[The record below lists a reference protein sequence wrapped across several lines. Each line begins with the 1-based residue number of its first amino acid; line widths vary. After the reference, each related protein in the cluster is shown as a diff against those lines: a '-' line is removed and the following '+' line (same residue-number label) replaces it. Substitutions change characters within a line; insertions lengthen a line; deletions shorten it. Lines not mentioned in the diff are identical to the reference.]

1 MLSAIVRLL
10 ALRPFFTLAILGIPV
25 MVLVAI
31 GLITVMALKFFVF
44 IVLPIVLIVWV
55 FRKLFG
61 KSTDTP

>member
-1 MLSAIVRLL
+1 MLSAIVRLF